1 MRSHSRVRSILLVA
15 LALAVAA
22 PAATPAAA
30 PAKKHAP
37 KAHVVKSKKS
47 TTAKARAKKAADR
60 ARRAV
65 RDRAK
70 RKAAAKAKA
79 KAQAKA
85 KAKAQTAA
93 KAPVVP
99 TTCSDADAALAPAGA
114 NVDAVSIVTVCLVN
128 RERTTRGL
136 KALALQGQ
144 LSDASLG
151 FSALMVRE
159 QFFSHVAP
167 DGTDMVDRLSRAG
180 YIRDNL
186 SGWNVGENIG
196 WGTGS
201 YATPAEMVKAWM
213 DSPGHRENI
222 LNKEFREIGIGVI
235 VGVPQSGLSGGATYT
250 TDFGTRD

>member
-22 PAATPAAA
+22 PAVVPAAA

-37 KAHVVKSKKS
+37 KAHVVKSKKRS
-47 TTAKARAKKAADR
+47 SAKARKVRADR
-60 ARRAV
+60 VRKAV

-70 RKAAAKAKA
+70 TKAAAKAKA
-79 KAQAKA
+79 KAQA
-85 KAKAQTAA
+85 AA
-93 KAPVVP
+93 KAAVVP
-99 TTCSDADAALAPAGA
+99 TTCNDSDAALAPAGE
-114 NVDAVSIVTVCLVN
+114 NVDAVSVVTVCLVN
-128 RERTTRGL
+128 RERTSRGL
-136 KALALQGQ
+136 KPLALQGQ

-180 YIRDNL
+180 YIRDGL

-235 VGVPQSGLSGGATYT
+235 LGVPQSGLSGGATYT

>member
-1 MRSHSRVRSILLVA
+1 MRSHSRVRTILVTA
-15 LALAVAA
+15 VALAVAA
-22 PAATPAAA
+22 PAAVPAAA

-37 KAHVVKSKKS
+37 KAHVVKSKKRS
-47 TTAKARAKKAADR
+47 AAKARKAHKVRADR
-60 ARRAV
+60 VRKVV
-65 RDRAK
+65 RDRARAK
-70 RKAAAKAKA
+70 SKAAAPKAK
-79 KAQAKA
+79 Q
-85 KAKAQTAA
+85 Q
-93 KAPVVP
+93 APVVP
-99 TTCSDADAALAPAGA
+99 TTCNDANATLAPSGE
-114 NVDAVSIVTVCLVN
+114 NVDAVSFVTVCLVN

-136 KALALQGQ
+136 KPLALQGQ
-144 LSDASLG
+144 LSDASVG

-222 LNKEFREIGIGVI
+222 LNKEFREIGIGV
-235 VGVPQSGLSGGATYT
+235 VLGVPQSGLSGGATYT

>member
-22 PAATPAAA
+22 PAAVPAAA

-37 KAHVVKSKKS
+37 KAHVVKSKKRS
-47 TTAKARAKKAADR
+47 SAKARKVRADR
-60 ARRAV
+60 VRKAV

-70 RKAAAKAKA
+70 TKAAAKAKA
-79 KAQAKA
+79 KTKVQA
-85 KAKAQTAA
+85 AA

-99 TTCSDADAALAPAGA
+99 TTCNDSDAALAPAGE
-114 NVDAVSIVTVCLVN
+114 NVDAVSVVTVCLVN

-136 KALALQGQ
+136 KPLALQGQ
-144 LSDASLG
+144 LSAASLG

-180 YIRDNL
+180 YIRNNL

-235 VGVPQSGLSGGATYT
+235 LGVPQSGLSGGATYT

>member
-1 MRSHSRVRSILLVA
+1 MRSHSRVRSILLAA
-15 LALAVAA
+15 LALAVAV
-22 PAATPAAA
+22 PAAAPAAA

-37 KAHVVKSKKS
+37 KAHVVKSKKRTS
-47 TTAKARAKKAADR
+47 AKARKVRADR

-70 RKAAAKAKA
+70 TKAAAKAKQQ
-79 KAQAKA
+79 AQA
-85 KAKAQTAA
+85 AA

-99 TTCSDADAALAPAGA
+99 TTCSDADAALAPAGE
-114 NVDAVSIVTVCLVN
+114 NVDAVSVVTICLVN
-128 RERTTRGL
+128 RERTSRGL
-136 KALALQGQ
+136 KPLALQGQ

>member
-1 MRSHSRVRSILLVA
+1 MRSHSRVRSILLAA
-15 LALAVAA
+15 LALAVAV
-22 PAATPAAA
+22 PAAAPAAA

-37 KAHVVKSKKS
+37 KAHVVKSKKRTS
-47 TTAKARAKKAADR
+47 AKARKVRADR

-70 RKAAAKAKA
+70 TKAAAKAKA
-79 KAQAKA
+79 KQQAQA
-85 KAKAQTAA
+85 AA

-99 TTCSDADAALAPAGA
+99 TTCSDADAALAPAGE
-114 NVDAVSIVTVCLVN
+114 NVDAVSVVTICLVN
-128 RERTTRGL
+128 RERTSRGL
-136 KALALQGQ
+136 KPLALQGQ